1 MGCKLPTFSPPI
13 ELLNKNEQED
23 FKGLEVEV
31 EVVAAVEERNAT
43 MKNTR
48 P

>member
-1 MGCKLPTFSPPI
+1 MSGCKLPTFSPPI
-13 ELLNKNEQED
+13 ELLNKNDQED

-31 EVVAAVEERNAT
+31 IATIEERNAT
-43 MKNTR
+43 MKNIR